1 MEITCHGSY
10 LELLRAKCHFATPIF
25 QDDIYDDTAVGS
37 ALDSIKKKFENKPD
51 QVQQSAPKKLNPALK
66 PKPLPKKLPD
76 GKLNLGGGGYLQG
89 VVGNDR
95 IPKVNGSIDNTS
107 SAVSEKRDHPVTE
120 KTDQTSSVNTKE
132 SAVRI
137 INNALSK
144 RDGVREISSI
154 FKGNDDSS
162 HNIPPKVTPK
172 PKPVVR
178 RTSDANNNSKSDTKE
193 SERTAEKKMTG
204 TVDRENS
211 LQSSSQSSPI
221 GLSVHERAKLLANSG
236 NLPNMKPD
244 LASSPRTK
252 GMKPLTSE
260 KPISPAGTG
269 SPKRFNIPKNKSQEN
284 VSVEL
289 RRVMVDSS
297 DVRKILH
304 RKSVKSVI
312 RKSDD
317 KRFRKVELDSIR
329 DSGNVPVKPDPIY
342 EEIDWED
349 LEKEFKRTVQE
360 KGKLFLSFIVI
371 SDKHP

>member
-1 MEITCHGSY
+1 M
-10 LELLRAKCHFATPIF
+10 
-25 QDDIYDDTAVGS
+25 
-37 ALDSIKKKFENKPD
+37 
-51 QVQQSAPKKLNPALK
+51 
-66 PKPLPKKLPD
+66 
-76 GKLNLGGGGYLQG
+76 
-89 VVGNDR
+89 GNDR

-107 SAVSEKRDHPVTE
+107 SAVSEKKDRPVTE
-120 KTDQTSSVNTKE
+120 KTDQTSSLNTKE

-154 FKGNDDSS
+154 FKGNDGSS
-162 HNIPPKVTPK
+162 HTIPPKITPK

-204 TVDRENS
+204 TVDKENS
-211 LQSSSQSSPI
+211 SQTSSQSSPI

-244 LASSPRTK
+244 LASSTRIK
-252 GMKPLTSE
+252 GMKPPTSE

-360 KGKLFLSFIVI
+360 KGKLFLTHNPPIATKVVCFSRLLKSLRSLYGKQCGPR
-371 SDKHP
+371 SDSSYRSSLFWVHAVFFYTYFVSNARQLFAADDLSRRHFQMHFFSWCFKG